1 MFISALLLSMQSVER
16 LIIKRESSWTINGS
30 VIELYSLRDGKGNS
44 VYIALSNGIIYGV
57 GQTELQALFSASSK
71 WVSEY
76 RENPGEDPFMHVM
89 NEVTKESGGALTVVR
104 HEISAELLA
113 SSVREDWDVT
123 RKELEGLLA
132 DYGIP
137 NKYNEFFTNVIKD
150 LVRDR
155 LREEGLS
162 TEDWLVDALTKFYI
176 RLAREMLYV
185 GGARQ

>member
-1 MFISALLLSMQSVER
+1 MQSVER
-16 LIIKRESSWTINGS
+16 FTIKRESSWTINGS

-44 VYIALSNGIIYGV
+44 VYIALSNGVIYGV

-71 WVSEY
+71 WVSEH

-104 HEISAELLA
+104 HEISTELLA
-113 SSVREDWDVT
+113 SSVREDWDVV
-123 RKELEGLLA
+123 RRELEELLA

-137 NKYNEFFTNVIKD
+137 SKYGELFITVIKD
-150 LVRDR
+150 LVRDK
-155 LREEGLS
+155 LREEGLPI
-162 TEDWLVDALTKFYI
+162 EDWLVDSLAKLYI

-185 GGARQ
+185 GGAH